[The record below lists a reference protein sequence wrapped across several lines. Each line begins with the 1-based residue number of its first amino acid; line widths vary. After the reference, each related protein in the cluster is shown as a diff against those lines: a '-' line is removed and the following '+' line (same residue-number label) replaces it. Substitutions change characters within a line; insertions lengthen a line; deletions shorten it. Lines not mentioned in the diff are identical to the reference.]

1 MRLIDADKA
10 DVNFINTYY
19 SDHCR
24 TDDVQEWL
32 DEQPTIDA
40 MDCNVLRRIIY
51 SETAR
56 LYRADEKMIKA
67 MGGYNPSSFL
77 AGYKYAIDCITSKL
91 SLLGEKGKK
100 HER

>member
-40 MDCNVLRRIIY
+40 EPVKHGEWVSSRFNATYGEYEEQCSCCKGWSLEYDKPYCPNCGAKMDGGK
-51 SETAR
+51 ET
-56 LYRADEKMIKA
+56 
-67 MGGYNPSSFL
+67 
-77 AGYKYAIDCITSKL
+77 
-91 SLLGEKGKK
+91 
-100 HER
+100 

>member
-32 DEQPTIDA
+32 EEQPTIDA
-40 MDCNVLRRIIY
+40 KPVKHGEWKHTDYAKHWRGKDECGVCGFHEDDRRNMSWANYCPNCGAKMDGGK
-51 SETAR
+51 ET
-56 LYRADEKMIKA
+56 
-67 MGGYNPSSFL
+67 
-77 AGYKYAIDCITSKL
+77 
-91 SLLGEKGKK
+91 
-100 HER
+100 

>member
-32 DEQPTIDA
+32 DEQPTIEA
-40 MDCNVLRRIIY
+40 KPVVHGKWEIMPCGPVAVY
-51 SETAR
+51 GCSV
-56 LYRADEKMIKA
+56 
-67 MGGYNPSSFL
+67 
-77 AGYKYAIDCITSKL
+77 C
-91 SLLGEKGKK
+91 GEKIPFGKFPDEMK
-100 HER
+100 YCPVCGADMRERKENK